1 MLSLECQFVQYT
13 NEPLDLSFDTVS
25 CIQVRF
31 SPKAFG
37 GRGRMKEVT
46 CGGNALRFYAAVRLR
61 LSRMGLIKT
70 DDKVNSSVYLKYHQD
85 SGLKINYYLW
95 KTFSILLHI
104 ENYPVSPFLSRTP
117 MLF

>member
-37 GRGRMKEVT
+37 GRGRMKCFEIL
-46 CGGNALRFYAAVRLR
+46 CSCLFA
-61 LSRMGLIKT
+61 
-70 DDKVNSSVYLKYHQD
+70 
-85 SGLKINYYLW
+85 
-95 KTFSILLHI
+95 TFKNGIDQ
-104 ENYPVSPFLSRTP
+104 N
-117 MLF
+117 

>member
-1 MLSLECQFVQYT
+1 MSSFECQFVQYT

-61 LSRMGLIKT
+61 LSRKGLIKT
-70 DDKVNSSVYLKYHQD
+70 EDKVNS
-85 SGLKINYYLW
+85 
-95 KTFSILLHI
+95 
-104 ENYPVSPFLSRTP
+104 
-117 MLF
+117 